1 MKNNPD
7 KTIVITDS
15 GFGGLSVLAQIY
27 ENLKNDKIYFP
38 LNLFFIEAL
47 PKNCKG
53 YPWQGYS
60 LMPDKE
66 TKVKVFDNFLS
77 GAERN
82 FNPTLLAVACNTLS
96 AIIRDTGFY
105 RNNSDKILNIID
117 IGLERFKQIQI
128 EKDAY
133 LIILATETTIS
144 GDIHRQ
150 WLIKNR
156 IFKNE
161 KIIPLFPNPKANYP
175 LLIETE
181 PYSQK
186 TYKITEDMLLKGLE
200 KVGSSQRLE
209 PTPVIYLYLGC
220 THFGFIQN
228 TYYDILNKAGFKK
241 IIFINPNDDM
251 AEKVT
256 DFIKKLNHE
265 NDMKNSTYPINI
277 KIYSQFTLT
286 SEQISSGSRLIG
298 NISPAIADALKNYTV
313 KDDITDPWRE

>member
-1 MKNNPD
+1 M
-7 KTIVITDS
+7 
-15 GFGGLSVLAQIY
+15 ARIY
-27 ENLKNDKIYFP
+27 ENLKNDKIYSP

-66 TKVKVFDNFLS
+66 TKVKVFDNFLI
-77 GAERN
+77 GTERN
-82 FNPTLLAVACNTLS
+82 FHPILLAVACNTLS

-117 IGLERFKQIQI
+117 IGLERFKQIQR

-156 IFKNE
+156 IFENE
-161 KIIPLFPNPKANYP
+161 KIIPLFPHPGANYP

-186 TYKITEDMLLKGLE
+186 TYKITEEMLLKGLE
-200 KVGSSQRLE
+200 KIPADS
-209 PTPVIYLYLGC
+209 PVIYLYLGC
-220 THFGFIQN
+220 THFGFIQDI
-228 TYYDILNKAGFKK
+228 YQDILNKAGFKK
-241 IIFINPNDDM
+241 IIFVNPNDDM
-251 AEKVT
+251 AENVT
-256 DFIKKLNHE
+256 GLIRKLNHE
-265 NDMKNSTYPINI
+265 SNTPYPINI